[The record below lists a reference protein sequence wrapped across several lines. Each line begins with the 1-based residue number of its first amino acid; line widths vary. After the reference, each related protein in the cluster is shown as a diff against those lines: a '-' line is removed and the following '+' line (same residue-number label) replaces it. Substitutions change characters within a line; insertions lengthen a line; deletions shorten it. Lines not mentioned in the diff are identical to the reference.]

1 MTVGQR
7 PLKYKLPGWK
17 EPVLD
22 PSLRRHSVPIA
33 CYPRPGPPG
42 HSIPGGGD
50 LTWTQQRCLGVV
62 KNPAVGG
69 KLPACCV
76 WPRRQMPNVKE
87 GVASSPPGFP
97 RQRSVVQA
105 SSARPVACFSTL
117 LLHTTNTVAQDWLIL
132 HTLLTLYQQQCIK
145 LPLRCIVAC
154 PVLSCCPALA
164 NSYYSATMVP
174 Q

>member
-1 MTVGQR
+1 MEGTCPGSFPPSSFSSDCLLSPPRPTR
-7 PLKYKLPGWK
+7 PLHTRGRWPNMDPTKVPWSCK
-17 EPVLD
+17 EPG
-22 PSLRRHSVPIA
+22 R
-33 CYPRPGPPG
+33 
-42 HSIPGGGD
+42 
-50 LTWTQQRCLGVV
+50 
-62 KNPAVGG
+62 GG

-145 LPLRCIVAC
+145 LPWQCIVAC